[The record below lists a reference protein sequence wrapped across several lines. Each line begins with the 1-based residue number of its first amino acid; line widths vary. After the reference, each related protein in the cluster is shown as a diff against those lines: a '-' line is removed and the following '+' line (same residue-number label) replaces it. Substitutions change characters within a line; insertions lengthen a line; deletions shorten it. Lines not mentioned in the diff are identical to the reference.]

1 MIRMGGGPA
10 ADPEAEK
17 KAANSAVLGNAVIF
31 GVWVAAINALPYVLD
46 QLGFE
51 ASI

>member
-1 MIRMGGGPA
+1 MIRMGGA

-17 KAANSAVLGNAVIF
+17 KAADKAVLGNALAF
-31 GVWVAAINALPYVLD
+31 GAWITFINALPYVLD

-51 ASI
+51 ASL